1 MIINSKSTNV
11 YFINRNESISRY
23 LNSIRN
29 YKPLSFNDENMYI
42 TRYKVDKDMSARDM
56 LVNCNQRFVYSAA
69 KRFTNNP
76 DIILE
81 LVNEGNIG
89 LIEAIDKFDFTVGC
103 RLLTYAQSYIRRNMV
118 RFFCE
123 NKIVKRPSDAKIGS
137 ILATERAMFYNI
149 NERQPTIEELR
160 AIMANKYNVNV
171 INDSD
176 LYLTDFVY
184 VDDCVSDADEE
195 YKIEDTNEYLSAT
208 SSHNDYEDDI
218 ENDDTKATVLAALS
232 KLDERTQDI
241 VKMLY
246 GIDCDREYSATELAD
261 MYGMTKTRINQ
272 IRNEAKRKLEYLI
285 TA

>member
-123 NKIVKRPSDAKIGS
+123 NKIVKRPSDTKIGS
-137 ILATERAMFYNI
+137 ILATERSMFYNI

-184 VDDCVSDADEE
+184 MDDCVSDADEE
-195 YKIEDTNEYLSAT
+195 YKIEDTDEYLSAT
-208 SSHNDYEDDI
+208 SSHNEYEDVI